1 MAQRSGFGIIVVLL
15 VLLIGLIFVVPML
28 GMLMWG
34 PTMMMGGRM
43 MGGWGYPAGIGWGHP
58 IGMRWGFMSAGMLIP
73 LVFIVLLIVGAYY
86 LLTPRGETAGSEA
99 ALRILDE
106 RYARG
111 EITKE
116 QYLEMK
122 QHLTKK

>member
-1 MAQRSGFGIIVVLL
+1 MAQRSGFGIVLALL
-15 VLLIGLIFVVPML
+15 VLVIGLLFVVPIL
-28 GMLMWG
+28 GMLMFG
-34 PTMMMGGRM
+34 PVMMGGGM
-43 MGGWGYPAGIGWGHP
+43 MGGWSYPTGIGRG
-58 IGMRWGFMSAGMLIP
+58 WGFMFAGMLIP
-73 LVFIVLLIVGAYY
+73 LVFVVLLVVGAYY

-111 EITKE
+111 EITKD

>member
-1 MAQRSGFGIIVVLL
+1 MVQRSGFGIVLVLVVL
-15 VLLIGLIFVVPML
+15 VIALLFVVPML
-28 GMLMWG
+28 GMLMFG
-34 PTMMMGGRM
+34 PVMMGGGM
-43 MGGWGYPAGIGWGHP
+43 MGGWSYPAGIGRG
-58 IGMRWGFMSAGMLIP
+58 WGFMFAGMLIP
-73 LVFIVLLIVGAYY
+73 LAFIVLLIVGAYY

-111 EITKE
+111 EITKD

>member
-1 MAQRSGFGIIVVLL
+1 MAQRSGFGIVLVLL
-15 VLLIGLIFVVPML
+15 VLVIGLLFVVPML
-28 GMLMWG
+28 GMLMFG
-34 PTMMMGGRM
+34 PMMGGGM
-43 MGGWGYPAGIGWGHP
+43 MGGWSYPAGIGRG
-58 IGMRWGFMSAGMLIP
+58 WGFMFAGMLIP
-73 LVFIVLLIVGAYY
+73 LVFVVLLIVGAYY

-111 EITKE
+111 EITKD
-116 QYLEMK
+116 QYVEMK

>member
-1 MAQRSGFGIIVVLL
+1 MAQRSGFGIVLVLL
-15 VLLIGLIFVVPML
+15 VLVIGLLFVVPML
-28 GMLMWG
+28 GMLMFG
-34 PTMMMGGRM
+34 PMMGGGM
-43 MGGWGYPAGIGWGHP
+43 MGGWSYPAGIGRG
-58 IGMRWGFMSAGMLIP
+58 WGFMFAGMLIP

-111 EITKE
+111 EITKD